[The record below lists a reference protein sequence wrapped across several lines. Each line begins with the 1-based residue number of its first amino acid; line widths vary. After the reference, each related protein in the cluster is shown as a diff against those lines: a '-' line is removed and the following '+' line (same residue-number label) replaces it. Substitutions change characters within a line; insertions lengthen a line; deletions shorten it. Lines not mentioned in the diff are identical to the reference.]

1 MVFRMNLLSIY
12 ILRSISYNKTL
23 YEATGDVT
31 VAPGNFH
38 FFFFQSC
45 LFCSILSLL
54 INIHNFGK
62 YSNHFDL
69 FRDIQIDI
77 TEFTLGHFIF
87 ETLIFLKK
95 GALKQVEFW
104 LCCVQTS
111 THWTSQNVSMHWWK
125 VSLDFEHFWPHF

>member
-87 ETLIFLKK
+87 ETHFSEERGIETGGILTLLCPNLYTLNKSK
-95 GALKQVEFW
+95 CLHALMK
-104 LCCVQTS
+104 S
-111 THWTSQNVSMHWWK
+111 
-125 VSLDFEHFWPHF
+125 